1 MELDGA
7 LFSVT
12 LRWWAGGLYALA
24 LFLALRLAPWGR
36 LRGERLH
43 VFLGACVCLILL
55 WSLRIQAME
64 GVYFHFLGVTSVTL
78 IFGWSLAVIASS
90 LALVGVTLNG
100 GAGWN
105 DFVLNALLAGVL
117 PISFTLAVLVLVR
130 SLLPRN
136 FFIYVLVNGFLAGA
150 LSALAA
156 AYAAVGLLLA
166 SGAHGLPALS
176 EVLLPF
182 FPLMFLPEGF
192 INGWLMTVLV
202 AFRPH
207 WVYSFADE
215 DYINGK

>member
-55 WSLRIQAME
+55 WSLRIQVME

>member
-1 MELDGA
+1 MEVDGA
-7 LFSVT
+7 QFSAT
-12 LRWWAGGLYALA
+12 LQWWAGGLYALA
-24 LFLALRLAPWGR
+24 LFFALRLAPWRR

-43 VFLGACVCLILL
+43 VFLGACVCLLLL
-55 WSLRIQAME
+55 WSLRIQAMD

-78 IFGWSLAVIASS
+78 IFGWSLAVVATS
-90 LALVGVTLNG
+90 LALVGVILNG
-100 GAGWN
+100 AAEWN
-105 DFVLNALLAGVL
+105 DFAFNALLAGVL
-117 PISFTLAVLVLVR
+117 PITLTQVVLVLVR

-136 FFIYVLVNGFLAGA
+136 FFIYVLVNGFLTGA

-156 AYAAVGLLLA
+156 AYAVVGLLLA
-166 SGAHGLPALS
+166 SGAQGLPALQAI
-176 EVLLPF
+176 LLPF
-182 FPLMFLPEGF
+182 FPLMFFPEGF